1 MLEICALD
9 AGYGD
14 MPVLKS
20 LSLSVAEGEVLSIV
34 GSNGAGKS
42 TLLKAISG
50 LVHSSGSI
58 SFRGEP
64 IIGLKPH
71 SIVRKGIV
79 QVPEGRKIFPEM
91 TVAENLMMGAYL
103 TPQNHRQ
110 RLDMVF
116 ALFPGLAERRRQLG
130 GTMSGGEQQML
141 AIGRGLMGDPKL
153 LMLDE
158 PSLGLSPLYTDTV
171 FNAIR
176 EISRSGVTVLLIEQN
191 VFQSLQMSD
200 RGYVMETGSIV
211 LSGNG
216 RELLENPQ
224 VKKAFLGM

>member
-103 TPQNHRQ
+103 TPKNHRQ